1 MLVLLAAPVC
11 WVYNGHNAGTRPAGK
26 PASKTSKPEQPS
38 SRAASKTSILLFL
51 TGFRNYVR
59 GFLGALLELLRVSS
73 TAATSKNEPF
83 PAANPHGNDGQASK
97 VQLKSPQRNF

>member
-1 MLVLLAAPVC
+1 MLILLAALVC

-59 GFLGALLELLRVSS
+59 GFLGALLELLRVQYRCDFEKRTIPSS
-73 TAATSKNEPF
+73 
-83 PAANPHGNDGQASK
+83 
-97 VQLKSPQRNF
+97 KSPWQ